1 MNEIQKEQ
9 IKQLRTEGYGYKKIA
24 ILLDISE
31 NTIKSFCRRNDLNG
45 DIGNKNTNVE
55 VIKSRATKEE
65 KLKVTNNSYC
75 ANCGKVLVQVKGIKT
90 RKFCSDECRK
100 LYWTSNQ
107 FKINRK
113 SATEYV
119 CSVCGN
125 KYIDYARNNRKYCS
139 RECYVKNRFKGGVI
153 NGEC

>member
-9 IKQLRTEGYGYKKIA
+9 IKQLRSDGFGYKKIA

-31 NTIKSFCRRNDLNG
+31 NTIKSFCRRNGLVN
-45 DIGNKNTNVE
+45 E
-55 VIKSRATKEE
+55 VIKDKEIKIEDTK
-65 KLKVTNNSYC
+65 VIDSSYC
-75 ANCGKVLVQVKGIKT
+75 ANCGEVVVQVKGIKT

-100 LYWTSNQ
+100 IYWTNNQ

-113 SATEYV
+113 SAKEYT
-119 CSVCGN
+119 CSVCGK

-139 RECYVKNRFKGGVI
+139 RECYINKRFKGGIV
-153 NGEC
+153 NG